1 MPARFCRAFE
11 ALSAP
16 NRDVIPEL
24 AFEARVPFTWPS
36 VDAVRLS
43 LTTIMTTS

>member
-1 MPARFCRAFE
+1 MAFD

-24 AFEARVPFTWPS
+24 AFDAREFFTPPS

-43 LTTIMTTS
+43 LTTIITTS